1 MTPRRLRRAGFLLA
15 TLTLLAAA
23 TVPASAATVALW
35 HMNEPSGRR
44 MIDASGNGNRGRLSH
59 VERVSPGFNGKGGA
73 YRFNGRSSRVIVRN
87 DPSLNPGSRNIRIA
101 VHVKFGMKPSASI
114 GDYDLVRKQSG
125 GGTYKVEIRRSGQG
139 FCKFRGNLGNV
150 AITAGPNLADDR
162 WHTIV
167 CRKVGSTVTLTVDGE
182 SFQET
187 GPIGSIANSKVLV
200 LGAKETPADWY
211 KGIMD
216 EVRIAFG

>member
-1 MTPRRLRRAGFLLA
+1 MTPRRLWRSVVLLT
-15 TLTLLAAA
+15 TLVALASA

-44 MIDASGNGNRGRLSH
+44 MIDASGNGNRGTLSH
-59 VERVSPGFNGKGGA
+59 VARVSPGFNGKGKA

-87 DPSLNPGSRNIRIA
+87 DPSLNPGPRNIRIA

-114 GDYDLVRKQSG
+114 ADYDLVRKQSG
-125 GGTYKVEIRRSGQG
+125 GGTYKVEIRRSGQA
-139 FCKFRGNLGNV
+139 FCKFRGTSGNV

-167 CRKVGSTVTLTVDGE
+167 CRKAGSTVTLTVDGHP
-182 SFQET
+182 FRET
-187 GPIGSIANSKVLV
+187 GAIGSISNNKVLV

-216 EVRIAFG
+216 EVRIVFG